1 MANLSSVQLIEPFIK
16 QWTFTIDPETLI
28 DNQEPI
34 TSSAL
39 TGTNEP
45 VSSPQYPILHLTFNQ
60 DHTCFSAITNHGY
73 DVRVY
78 KCEPFLEQHIFTM
91 DPGADIRAV
100 EMLFRSNSF
109 ALLPQYPTTVARVML
124 VCDDPDDERE
134 RFDKLYFT
142 MEVKAV
148 RLRGDEI
155 VLVFLQNIN
164 VYTRPVLKPLHQIR
178 TVHNPK
184 GLCEVSQISRLLV
197 CPGVH
202 KGQVRVEHYGLKRTV
217 FIEAHSSTIA
227 CLALTTDGRFLATSG
242 SKGSLIRLFNT
253 SDGSLLQELRRG
265 TRGAEIHSLAFSS
278 TAQWLAVSSDRG
290 TVHVFRLSLDS
301 GNERPESPET
311 KPSSSSALSPFSFIR
326 GVLPKYFQS
335 QRSVAQ
341 IHLPKGCPYIVAF
354 GHQQNTIVV
363 VGMDGS
369 FIRCQFDPVNGGNMT
384 QIECRN
390 FLPIARRSLITDTVT
405 NF

>member
-155 VLVFLQNIN
+155 VVVFLQNIN
-164 VYTRPVLKPLHQIR
+164 VYTRPVVKPLHQIR

-184 GLCEVSQISRLLV
+184 GLCEVSQISRLLE
-197 CPGVH
+197 CI
-202 KGQVRVEHYGLKRTV
+202 K
-217 FIEAHSSTIA
+217 
-227 CLALTTDGRFLATSG
+227 G